1 MGIRFIFGRAGSG
14 KSQFC
19 LNQIKKKL
27 GNDKDNKLIL
37 LVPEQY
43 TFQTEKKLLKAVGE
57 RGLLRAEVFSFK
69 RMANRVFNECGG
81 RTLTRMNDSGKNM
94 LIYKLL
100 KDKGEELEYFNR
112 MAKQQGFTGIV
123 SKTITEFKKYNIS
136 PEMLELNNINI
147 EDDELKKKMKDLRLI
162 FNEFNETLHKKYI
175 DSEDEL
181 TILAEK
187 LINCSIYDN
196 AEIWIDEFTTFTP
209 QQLEVIKRLAKNS
222 KTINITLCSDN
233 LSGGKLSDETDIFDA
248 IKNTENKVLRMMKD
262 NNISYMEPIDLN
274 KGYSYRFKDSE
285 ELQHIESHFFTYP
298 FREYKGK
305 NNDIRLYK
313 ANNSYDEVENV
324 ARDILRLVRDK
335 GYRYNDIAIVCR
347 DIDNYEKITSVI
359 FSEYNIPY
367 FIDKKREV
375 LSNPLIVLII
385 SALEILISN
394 WSYESVFKYLKSGLI
409 GIDIEYI
416 DKLEN
421 YVLANGIKGFKWT
434 GELLYKSKEDTTEE
448 DILIAEIMEEIRL
461 PLMELSKKITGKKSL
476 RQLAT
481 GLYEF
486 LVQLKVFETMEVW
499 LDEFN
504 EIGLQDKIKEYNQV
518 QSIVMGILDQAVE
531 VMGEEIVD
539 IKTFHKIL
547 VAGFE
552 EQEIGVIP
560 MALDQVNIGD
570 IARIKG
576 REVKALYIVGVNDG
590 VLPSANKEEG
600 IISDRERLLL
610 RDMGIELASDTKS
623 RAFEEQFMVYTALT
637 IPSDYLM
644 VSYPMADFEGKSLRP
659 SIVIP
664 RLKKILPN
672 MEEES
677 EIYNKSVENDKFN
690 KITAPIPT
698 FNELIGALRREFEDE
713 EIEEYWAQVFKWFES
728 DKDFRERSK
737 RMFKGLTYTNLT
749 EKMPRD
755 KIKKLYATDNG
766 KLMFG
771 VSRIEKYA
779 QCPFAYYVQYGL
791 KAKDRKLYEFNAP
804 DLGSFMHD
812 ILDSFTNR
820 VKNEKIA
827 WSDLN
832 KERCRGMVSELIE
845 KKLSEDTNSILNSNK
860 RYMYFADRFKRT
872 ITKSVMVIAEQMKRG
887 EFEVFKNEF
896 AFGSFKDEEPIK
908 IELPSKETVYLVGRI
923 DRIDTLDMD
932 GNTYLKIV
940 DYKSG
945 AKKFDLNELYYGLQ
959 IQLLVYL
966 DALIKNSEHL
976 LNKQAIPGAILYFR
990 IDDPIIKSKKELSE
1004 EEIQKQVL
1012 DKLKMN
1018 GLLLK
1023 DAKLVKA
1030 MDNNMETYSLVIPA
1044 AFKKDGDFTS
1054 NSSVITEEQFDIL
1067 RKYVNEKMAEICE
1080 DMLSG
1085 EIKIEPCKSQKLNYC
1100 TYCDYSSICQFDTGI
1115 KDNKYKVILKK
1126 DNDTIWSEM
1135 KEKINY
1141 NEEINED
1148 SKEDSKE
1155 DSNEEKNGKKLNLN
1169 KQGGVE

>member
-1 MGIRFIFGRAGSG
+1 MAIRFIFGRAGSG

-27 GNDKDNKLIL
+27 DNDKDSKLIL

-43 TFQTEKKLLKAVGE
+43 TFQTEKKLLKVVGE
-57 RGLLRAEVFSFK
+57 RGLLRAEVLSFK

-81 RTLTRMNDSGKNM
+81 RTLSRMNESGKNM

-100 KDKGEELEYFNR
+100 KDKGEDLEYFNR

-136 PEMLELNNINI
+136 SEMLEVKDNNI
-147 EDDELKKKMKDLRLI
+147 EDEELKKKLRDLTLI
-162 FNEFNETLHKKYI
+162 FNEFNKSLHKTHI

-181 TILAEK
+181 IILAEK
-187 LINCSIYDN
+187 LKNCSLYEN

-209 QQLEVIKRLAKNS
+209 QQLDVIKMLAKSS

-233 LSGGKLSDETDIFDA
+233 LSEGMQGDETDIFDA

-262 NNISYMEPIDLN
+262 NNIGYMEPIDLN
-274 KGYSYRFKDSE
+274 KGNCYRFKDSV
-285 ELQHIESHFFTYP
+285 ELQHIENHFFTYP
-298 FREYKGK
+298 FREYKGVNK
-305 NNDIRLYK
+305 DIRLYK

-324 ARDILRLVRDK
+324 AKDILRLVRDE

-347 DIDNYEKITSVI
+347 DVNSYEKITSVI

-375 LSNPLIVLII
+375 LSNPLVILII
-385 SALEILISN
+385 STLEILISN

-409 GIDIEYI
+409 AIKAEYI
-416 DKLEN
+416 DVLEN
-421 YVLANGIKGFKWT
+421 YVLANGIKGHKWT

-448 DILIAEIMEEIRL
+448 DILIAEIMEEVRL
-461 PLMELSKKITGKKSL
+461 PLMELHKKLNGKKTL
-476 RQLAT
+476 KQLAT

-486 LVQLKVFETMEVW
+486 LVKLKVFETMEIW

-518 QSIVMGILDQAVE
+518 PSVVMEILDQAVE

-539 IKTFHKIL
+539 IKTFSKIL
-547 VAGFE
+547 ISGFE

-560 MALDQVNIGD
+560 MALDQINIGD
-570 IARIKG
+570 IARVKG
-576 REVKALYIVGVNDG
+576 RDVKALYIVGVNDG

-600 IISDRERLLL
+600 IISDRERNLL
-610 RDMGIELASDTKS
+610 REIGVDLASDTKS

-637 IPSDYLM
+637 IPSIYLM

-677 EIYNKSVENDKFN
+677 EIYNKQSKTDKFN

-698 FNELIGALRREFEDE
+698 FNELIGALRMEFEKE
-713 EIEEYWAQVFKWFES
+713 EIEEYWAQTFKWFENNE
-728 DKDFRERSK
+728 DFKEKSK

-749 EKMPRD
+749 EKMPRA

-779 QCPFAYYVQYGL
+779 QCPFGYYVQYGL

-812 ILDSFTNR
+812 VLDDFTNR
-820 VKNEKIA
+820 VKDENIA

-832 KERCRGMVSELIE
+832 KERCRSIVSDLIE
-845 KKLSEDTNSILNSNK
+845 KKLGEDSNSILNSNK
-860 RYMYFADRFKRT
+860 RYKYFSDRFKRT

-945 AKKFDLNELYYGLQ
+945 SKKFDLNELYYGLQ

-966 DALIKNSEHL
+966 DALIKNSKQL
-976 LNKQAIPGAILYFR
+976 LNREAIPGAILYFR

-1023 DAKLVKA
+1023 DAKLVRA

-1044 AFKKDGDFTS
+1044 TFKKDGDFSS
-1054 NSSVITEEQFDIL
+1054 NSSVVTEDQFDIL
-1067 RKYVNEKMAEICE
+1067 RSYVNEKMVEICE
-1080 DMLSG
+1080 EMLSG
-1085 EIKIEPCKSQKLNYC
+1085 EIKIEPCKSQKTTYC
-1100 TYCDYSSICQFDTGI
+1100 TYCDYSSVCQFDTGI

-1126 DNDTIWSEM
+1126 DNETLWNEM
-1135 KEKINY
+1135 QDKITKV
-1141 NEEINED
+1141 EE
-1148 SKEDSKE
+1148 
-1155 DSNEEKNGKKLNLN
+1155 
-1169 KQGGVE
+1169 VE